1 MCPLEPR
8 LHTWS
13 KLELSAVLSEEHT
26 VDVME
31 EDWLAVFVTAA
42 FATHLIKGSTGSDLP
57 EKVDEYRRIR
67 CASSYAVFV
76 CPGGAVVHLVS
87 FSGRAVEFRDVP
99 VVRILTLGFK
109 LAFEAGIALG
119 QRLVVTSLDLSGTR
133 REGQAGSQRSSGSRE
148 EQEWE
153 QRREQPS
160 CVRGMGTPFG

>member
-1 MCPLEPR
+1 
-8 LHTWS
+8 
-13 KLELSAVLSEEHT
+13 

-109 LAFEAGIALG
+109 LAVGAGLTLRSMFGGEKLG
-119 QRLVVTSLDLSGTR
+119 FRGDRGGEGGR
-133 REGQAGSQRSSGSRE
+133 RWRKSR
-148 EQEWE
+148 
-153 QRREQPS
+153 RR
-160 CVRGMGTPFG
+160 